1 MTFPTPHGDKLKA
14 LRENDKLPDSD
25 KDGLEVAIK
34 KYEEWILESKE
45 IVKGGEELVQRL
57 VEALNCYKN
66 WIDLDFVFDS
76 PNEFLYREKGQLK
89 LDNTL
94 LKEFLPILVN
104 GCFPYCETFHK
115 LHLGPTKALA
125 QVYFDSNLQN
135 AEAGGGLTIRKKDH
149 DLALARPLFIKS
161 SHSRNSSD
169 SREETTYLAYVATEI
184 NGNSP
189 LFTILF

>member
-1 MTFPTPHGDKLKA
+1 MTFPTPHGHQLKA

-76 PNEFLYREKGQLK
+76 PNEFLYRDKSQLK
-89 LDNTL
+89 LDNTIL
-94 LKEFLPILVN
+94 EEFLPILVN
-104 GCFPYCETFHK
+104 G
-115 LHLGPTKALA
+115 
-125 QVYFDSNLQN
+125 
-135 AEAGGGLTIRKKDH
+135 
-149 DLALARPLFIKS
+149 PL
-161 SHSRNSSD
+161 SRLRNVSRIAPRSD
-169 SREETTYLAYVATEI
+169 ESFSTSVFQFESTEY
-184 NGNSP
+184 
-189 LFTILF
+189 

>member
-1 MTFPTPHGDKLKA
+1 MTFPAPHSDQLKA
-14 LRENDKLPDSD
+14 LRENDKLPDGD
-25 KDGLEVAIK
+25 KDGVEVAIK

-76 PNEFLYREKGQLK
+76 PNEFLYRDKGQLK
-89 LDNTL
+89 LDNTIL
-94 LKEFLPILVN
+94 EEFLPILVN
-104 GCFPYCETFHK
+104 GRFPDCETFHES
-115 LHLGPTKALA
+115 HLGPTKALA

-135 AEAGGGLTIRKKDH
+135 TEAGGGLTIRTKDH
-149 DLALARPLFIKS
+149 DFALIRHLFIKS
-161 SHSRNSSD
+161 SHNRNFSH